1 MNNYLSSGLVKKSA
15 ACSLVL
21 MQHIRINLLCTEL
34 LKWWYLTTMCFVL
47 GKNLLDSVTAVK
59 FWLYLKTLLITSGF
73 GRWIS
78 KINYTSFI
86 RAIKG
91 NTLRI
96 TCLNAIYSASIVLQ
110 LISVC
115 NLLQHNT
122 GHPAYVISY
131 PVCVMIFSS
140 LSASAW
146 AHPLEN
152 SSNT

>member
-1 MNNYLSSGLVKKSA
+1 MNNYLSSGLVKKIA
-15 ACSLVL
+15 ACSIVL
-21 MQHIRINLLCTEL
+21 MQHIWIILFCTEL
-34 LKWWYLTTMCFVL
+34 LKWWYLTAMWFVL

-59 FWLYLKTLLITSGF
+59 IWLYLKTLLITSGF

-122 GHPAYVISY
+122 GHPAYVITY
-131 PVCVMIFSS
+131 RVCDMIFSA
-140 LSASAW
+140 LLASAW
-146 AHPLEN
+146 SLPLKKLA
-152 SSNT
+152 ST